1 MKIHII
7 GGGPTGLFISVLCNK
22 LNIDCEIYEKN
33 TYIGGHHYIDE
44 KNETMHAPRLIS
56 KLFKNYF
63 NILNYC
69 NVKPKMYNQ
78 KWLLN
83 HNINIGAIFEW
94 YYSIF
99 IDYPINYNKLKKTRS
114 INYLSKL
121 DDDLK
126 KYMLHVNTYIAAETN
141 KAPIT
146 KLLMV
151 NPTLINQFFKKN
163 QNLRIDN
170 YWINGIEK
178 HLNKNKIKINKKCT
192 VTNLN
197 IKNNKVISF
206 MANEKKINL
215 NKDDQIVMAM
225 DPQGIIK
232 LLENA
237 DIKLKNNW
245 GDFNELKK
253 KLLMSTYKSIGI
265 TIITENKNLYDN
277 FTWIADK
284 PTYLNLT
291 LYYHKNGYFYAS
303 ICDLNKKVNKKKIE
317 NIEPEKLKKIILKD
331 LNNTYPEIKVKEIK
345 FHNDA
350 WFSNNQWNSSHTA
363 CAQDAHVG
371 LFKPKGK
378 ISNLQFRNSLTKG
391 RTFIISTVETCSE
404 AAISYINSISE
415 KKIKHVKH
423 SNKRFILFIIGFG
436 LPIIILYILY
446 KLIIL
451 IKNFY
456 LEKIN
461 N

>member
-7 GGGPTGLFISVLCNK
+7 GGGPTGLFISILCNK
-22 LNIDCEIYEKN
+22 LSIDCEIYEKN
-33 TYIGGHHYIDE
+33 NYIGGHHYIDE
-44 KNETMHAPRLIS
+44 KNETMHSPRIFG
-56 KLFKNYF
+56 KNFKNFY
-63 NILNYC
+63 NMLKYA
-69 NVKPKMYNQ
+69 NVKPKLTKQ
-78 KWLLN
+78 HFLF
-83 HNINIGAIFEW
+83 NIDIKLIIFLW
-94 YYSIF
+94 YAVT
-99 IDYPINYNKLKKTRS
+99 IDYPLNYNKLKKTRS
-114 INYLSKL
+114 IDYLSKI
-121 DDDLK
+121 DK
-126 KYMLHVNTYIAAETN
+126 NVKTNILHINTYIAADTN

-146 KLLMV
+146 KLLKSIYMYFYTLKPANKKV
-151 NPTLINQFFKKN
+151 NIL
-163 QNLRIDN
+163 IDN
-170 YWINGIEK
+170 HWINSIED

-245 GDFNELKK
+245 GNFNEFKK

-265 TIITENKNLYDN
+265 TIITENINQFNN
-277 FTWIADK
+277 FTWITNK
-284 PTYLNLT
+284 STYLNLT
-291 LYYHKNGYFYAS
+291 LYYYKNGYFYAS

-331 LNNTYPEIKVKEIK
+331 LNNTYPEIKIKEIK

-350 WFSNNQWNSSHTA
+350 WFSNNQWICSHTA
-363 CAQDAHVG
+363 CAQDAHIG
-371 LFKPKGK
+371 LFKPIGK
-378 ISNLQFRNSLTKG
+378 ISNLQIRNSLTKG
-391 RTFIISTVETCSE
+391 RTFAITTVETCSE
-404 AAISYINSISE
+404 AAISYINSISK
-415 KKIKHVKH
+415 KKIKHIKY
-423 SNKRFILFIIGFG
+423 SNNRLVMFIVGISI
-436 LPIIILYILY
+436 PIIILYILY